1 LRFALLRH
9 YLAGLNFHPEE
20 NRMFRMKTYLAAP
33 AFAILMSGTAHA
45 ALTADQV
52 WQSWKDAGA
61 SVGLT
66 ISAATENNSGGVLTL
81 NGVSIAPEGIS
92 GLTISDMVLTE
103 QADGSVT
110 IVPGAEIGAAMTGDT
125 EGSVKVMHEGL
136 TLTAREADG
145 GLAYDYAAAKLDVV
159 YDTSYP
165 GVSFDGSEAPK
176 VTAAGTVGFA
186 NLTGV
191 YSDIPGTNRTFGL
204 DLKAD
209 TLAYNTSQDDPG
221 MELKQSTVSETAGIE
236 MSFDFALPST
246 IALAGIASPAD
257 FTTALNEGLSVTFS
271 TKQGDSKGSMKQEN
285 PFMPMDLTMSA
296 GGGEGTGV
304 FNKDMFS
311 IKSKA
316 SGLEIES
323 APGAMPVPVK
333 VTSGPMEINMTSP
346 VIANEAA
353 GDYAF
358 VMKFSQF
365 SVNEEAWA
373 MFDPQGALKHDA
385 ADIAIDIS
393 GKTKIDLPAMIAA
406 SDAGGPPVMP
416 APENLDI
423 KELGLKVAGA
433 VLAGT
438 GAFTFDNS
446 AGIPMPLGEANVSV
460 TGANALIDGLIA
472 TGLVAEEDA
481 MGARMMMGMF
491 MVPAGDDE
499 LTSKIEAKEGFQI
512 LVNGQ
517 PLPM

>member
-1 LRFALLRH
+1 
-9 YLAGLNFHPEE
+9 
-20 NRMFRMKTYLAAP
+20 MFRMKTYLAAP
-33 AFAILMSGTAHA
+33 AFALLMSGTAHA

-61 SVGLT
+61 TVGLT

-81 NGVSIAPEGIS
+81 NGVTIAPEGLS

-103 QADGSVT
+103 EADGSVT
-110 IVPGAEIGAAMTGDT
+110 IAPGAEIGATMTGDT
-125 EGSVKVMHEGL
+125 EGSIKVMHDGL

-145 GLAYDYAAAKLDVV
+145 GMAYDYSAAKLDVV

-186 NLTGV
+186 NLSGV
-191 YSDIPGTNRTFGL
+191 YSDTPGTNRTFGL
-204 DLKAD
+204 DIKAD
-209 TLAYNTSQDDPG
+209 TLAYSTSQDDPG
-221 MELKQSTVSETAGIE
+221 MELKQTTTSETDGIE
-236 MSFDFALPST
+236 MSVDFALPST
-246 IALAGIASPAD
+246 IALAAIASPAD
-257 FTTALNEGLSVTFS
+257 FTTALNEGLSVNLS
-271 TKQGDSKGSMKQEN
+271 TKQGASKGSMKQEN
-285 PFMPMDLTMSA
+285 PFLPMDLTMAA
-296 GGGEGTGV
+296 GGSEGVGV
-304 FNKDMFS
+304 FNKDIFS
-311 IKSKA
+311 VKSVA
-316 SGLEIES
+316 TGLEIDS

-333 VTSGPMEINMTSP
+333 ITSGPMEFEMTSP

-353 GDYAF
+353 GDYAL

-365 SVNEEAWA
+365 SLNEEAWA

-393 GKTKIDLPAMIAA
+393 GKTKIDVPAMIAA
-406 SDAGGPPVMP
+406 SETGGAPVMP
-416 APENLDI
+416 APETLDI

-446 AGIPMPLGEANVSV
+446 AGIPMPLGEANVNL

-472 TGLVAEEDA
+472 TGLLPEEDA

-491 MVPAGDDE
+491 MVPGAGADE